1 MKICLAT
8 VMVVFASLPATANC
22 IPPWQTQFAC
32 NIPDRNAR
40 AEFCR
45 IDDTKANPGKKE
57 AYYSYATGSGPT
69 ELYFETD
76 NTLFSTKDTD
86 INHPTDMTMA
96 IGYARGD
103 YVYAFV
109 VTEDNRIPDR
119 IRDAEVRVYKTIDAF
134 SNDKKDTEIMRLY
147 CASASILADR
157 DSIRP

>member
-1 MKICLAT
+1 MKIWLAT
-8 VMVVFASLPATANC
+8 VMVVLAPLPATANC

-86 INHPTDMTMA
+86 INHRLC
-96 IGYARGD
+96 ARRLCLC
-103 YVYAFV
+103 F
-109 VTEDNRIPDR
+109 R
-119 IRDAEVRVYKTIDAF
+119 RDGRQPHSGPHKGCGSA
-134 SNDKKDTEIMRLY
+134 RL
-147 CASASILADR
+147 
-157 DSIRP
+157 